1 MLADFIAWTTHLNE
15 TNRLAFALVTV
26 GVMAGVGIVFAA
38 ITELVFK
45 LLGIKAGKPEHHH

>member
-15 TNRLAFALVTV
+15 TNRFAFALVTV
-26 GVMAGVGIVFAA
+26 VVMAGVGILFAA
-38 ITELVFK
+38 ITEVVFK